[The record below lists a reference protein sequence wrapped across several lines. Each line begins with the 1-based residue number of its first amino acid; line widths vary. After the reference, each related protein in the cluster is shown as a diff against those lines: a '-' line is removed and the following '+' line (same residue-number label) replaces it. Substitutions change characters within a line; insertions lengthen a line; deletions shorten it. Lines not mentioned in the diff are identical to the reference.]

1 MKPSAP
7 RNSSTPV
14 PRNIDAAALEEL
26 LATRVTQEPAVVLDE
41 FAPDCVTQLLTT
53 RETAEIL
60 DVKPGKLENWRSTK
74 RYPRLRFVKIVE
86 ERSLQT

>member
-1 MKPSAP
+1 M
-7 RNSSTPV
+7 
-14 PRNIDAAALEEL
+14 
-26 LATRVTQEPAVVLDE
+26 ATRVTQEPAVVLDE

-74 RYPRLRFVKIVE
+74 RYPRLRFVKIGKNVRYRPDDVAE
-86 ERSLQT
+86 FLRSGTVGGEAS